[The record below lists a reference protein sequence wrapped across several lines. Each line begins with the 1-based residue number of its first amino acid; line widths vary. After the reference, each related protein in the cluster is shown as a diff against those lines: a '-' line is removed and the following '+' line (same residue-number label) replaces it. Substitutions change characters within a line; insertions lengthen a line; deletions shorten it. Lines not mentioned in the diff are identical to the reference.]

1 VPLYLAGEFV
11 GDVPSDYN
19 KGKNVS
25 VVKLQLIPF
34 KNETQGQTKAD

>member
-1 VPLYLAGEFV
+1 VPPYLAGEFV

-34 KNETQGQTKAD
+34 ENETRGQNKTD